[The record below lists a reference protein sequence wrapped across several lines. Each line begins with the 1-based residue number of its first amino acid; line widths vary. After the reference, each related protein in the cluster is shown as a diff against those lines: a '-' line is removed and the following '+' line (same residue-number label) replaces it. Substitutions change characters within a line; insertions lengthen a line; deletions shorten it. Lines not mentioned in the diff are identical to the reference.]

1 MIKLI
6 VAASLSSFLFGL
18 FGVDWETVD
27 RKIEDEYPDVSM
39 ISSDQLLLRI
49 GAASDERPLLID
61 VREADEFN
69 VSHLPGALH
78 LQTGQAIAELVR
90 DTEAPIV
97 VYCSVGYRSA
107 GVADE
112 LQALGY
118 SNVLNL
124 QHSIFEWANRDLP
137 LLNGAGETDL
147 VHPFNRA
154 WGTLLDES
162 LRSFTPENF
171 PAPACDLF
179 FKTSILRHGSF
190 SWLSDNSDVSG
201 QIKPLL

>member
-1 MIKLI
+1 
-6 VAASLSSFLFGL
+6 
-18 FGVDWETVD
+18 
-27 RKIEDEYPDVSM
+27 M

-162 LRSFTPENF
+162 LRSFTPENIN
-171 PAPACDLF
+171 
-179 FKTSILRHGSF
+179 K
-190 SWLSDNSDVSG
+190 
-201 QIKPLL
+201 